1 MFTKLKSPTR
11 QVLAVALLLGSAAS
25 AQAALVNVRVS
36 FTNVA
41 PANGIAFAPLH
52 VGFGQGLFD
61 SFNIG
66 TTPTAPIISV
76 AEGGSGTSWQPA
88 FMAAEPLAT
97 RGTVGA
103 GGPVLAG
110 VTRTLDLV
118 VNTAV
123 NRFFTFG
130 SMVIP
135 SNDHF
140 IGNDNPMEYQVF
152 DAAGNLLITQMS
164 QAADEIWDA
173 GSETTDPSAAAFVG
187 NNDLRTPQ
195 NGVVSFNFSELSAN
209 NGLTTGAG
217 YVFTNN
223 IAANTEIFRVGFRV
237 LNSNVPEPTSAAL
250 VVLALGA
257 LGASRHTVRRARTTA
272 AAAGRAAVL

>member
-1 MFTKLKSPTR
+1 MNMFQKSRSRSR
-11 QVLAVALLLGSAAS
+11 QVPSALCLSLCLFGAIGA

-36 FTNVA
+36 FSNVA

-61 SFNIG
+61 AFNVG
-66 TTPTAPIISV
+66 TAATAPIISV
-76 AEGGSGTSWQPA
+76 AEGGTGADWQPA

-118 VNTAV
+118 VDTAV
-123 NRFFTFG
+123 NRFFTFA
-130 SMVIP
+130 SMLIP

-140 IGNDNPMEYQVF
+140 IGNDSPTEYQVF
-152 DAAGNLLITQMS
+152 DAAGQLLIAQIS

-173 GSETTDPSAAAFVG
+173 GSEATDPAAAAFVG

-195 NGVVSFNFSELSAN
+195 NGVVSFNFSELGAN
-209 NGLTTGAG
+209 NGLATGAG
-217 YVFTNN
+217 YVFNNN
-223 IAANTEIFRVGFRV
+223 ISADTEIFRIGFQV
-237 LNSNVPEPTSAAL
+237 LNSNVPEPASAAL

-257 LGASRHTVRRARTTA
+257 LGATRRQARRA
-272 AAAGRAAVL
+272 

>member
-1 MFTKLKSPTR
+1 MFRKSMLSRSFTR
-11 QVLAVALLLGSAAS
+11 QAMAAVCLLGSLGA

-41 PANGIAFAPLH
+41 PAGGIAFAPLH

-61 SFNIG
+61 AFNTG
-66 TTPTAPIISV
+66 EAATAPIVSV
-76 AEGGSGTSWQPA
+76 AEGGSGSAWQPA
-88 FMAAEPLAT
+88 FMAAEPAAT

-118 VNTAV
+118 VDTAV

-130 SMVIP
+130 AMVIP

-140 IGNDNPMEYQVF
+140 IGNDNPTEYQVF
-152 DAAGNLLITQMS
+152 DAAGNLLLTQIS

-173 GSETTDPSAAAFVG
+173 GSEATDPAAAAFVG
-187 NNDLRTPQ
+187 TNNLRTPQ
-195 NGVVSFNFSELSAN
+195 NGVVNFNFSELSAN

-217 YVFTNN
+217 YVFNN
-223 IAANTEIFRVGFRV
+223 NLAANTEIFRIGFEV
-237 LNSNVPEPTSAAL
+237 LNNNVPEPTSAAL
-250 VVLALGA
+250 VLAALAAMGA
-257 LGASRHTVRRARTTA
+257 ARRKTPA
-272 AAAGRAAVL
+272 A

>member
-1 MFTKLKSPTR
+1 MLS
-11 QVLAVALLLGSAAS
+11 
-25 AQAALVNVRVS
+25 
-36 FTNVA
+36 
-41 PANGIAFAPLH
+41 
-52 VGFGQGLFD
+52 
-61 SFNIG
+61 
-66 TTPTAPIISV
+66 
-76 AEGGSGTSWQPA
+76 
-88 FMAAEPLAT
+88 
-97 RGTVGA
+97 
-103 GGPVLAG
+103 G

-118 VNTAV
+118 VDTAL

-140 IGNDNPMEYQVF
+140 IGNDNPTEYQVF
-152 DAAGNLLITQMS
+152 DAAGNLLITQIS

>member
-1 MFTKLKSPTR
+1 MFRQSPSFRNASRTFVR
-11 QVLAVALLLGSAAS
+11 QALAAACLLGTLGA

-41 PANGIAFAPLH
+41 PSNGIAFAPLH

-61 SFNIG
+61 SFNAG
-66 TTPTAPIISV
+66 QAATAPIISV
-76 AEGGSGTSWQPA
+76 AEGGSGSAWQPA

-118 VNTAV
+118 VDTAV
-123 NRFFTFG
+123 NRFFTFS

-140 IGNDNPMEYQVF
+140 IGNDNPTEYQVF
-152 DAAGNLLITQMS
+152 DAAGNLLLTQIS
-164 QAADEIWDA
+164 QAANEIWDA
-173 GSETTDPSAAAFVG
+173 GSEATDPTAAAFVG
-187 NNDLRTPQ
+187 NNGARTAQ
-195 NGVVSFNFSELSAN
+195 NGVVSFNISELSAN

-217 YVFTNN
+217 YVFNN
-223 IAANTEIFRVGFRV
+223 NLTADTEVFRIGFEV
-237 LNSNVPEPTSAAL
+237 LNNNVPEPTSAAL
-250 VVLALGA
+250 VLLALGA
-257 LGASRHTVRRARTTA
+257 LGAARRKTVA
-272 AAAGRAAVL
+272 A

>member
-11 QVLAVALLLGSAAS
+11 QALAVALLLCSAAS

-152 DAAGNLLITQMS
+152 DAAGNLLITQIS

-257 LGASRHTVRRARTTA
+257 LGASRHTVRHA
-272 AAAGRAAVL
+272 

>member
-1 MFTKLKSPTR
+1 MNMFRKSHSLSR
-11 QVLAVALLLGSAAS
+11 QVLAAVCLLGSVGA
-25 AQAALVNVRVS
+25 AQAALVSVRVS

-61 SFNIG
+61 AFNAG
-66 TTPTAPIISV
+66 AVATAPIVSV
-76 AEGGSGTSWQPA
+76 AEGGSGSAWQPA
-88 FMAAEPLAT
+88 FMAAEPQAT
-97 RGTVGA
+97 RGVVGA

-110 VTRTLDLV
+110 VTRTLDLTV
-118 VNTAV
+118 DTAV

-140 IGNDNPMEYQVF
+140 IGNDSPTEYQVF
-152 DAAGNLLITQMS
+152 DAGGNLLISQIS
-164 QAADEIWDA
+164 QAASEIWDA
-173 GSETTDPSAAAFVG
+173 GSEVTDPAAAAFVG

-195 NGVVSFNFSELSAN
+195 NGVVSFNFSDLSAN

-223 IAANTEIFRVGFRV
+223 INAGTEIARIGFEV
-237 LNSNVPEPTSAAL
+237 LNNNVPEPGSLALVGAAL
-250 VVLALGA
+250 AGLGFA
-257 LGASRHTVRRARTTA
+257 RRSARQA
-272 AAAGRAAVL
+272 

>member
-1 MFTKLKSPTR
+1 MFRTLNSHTR
-11 QVLAVALLLGSAAS
+11 QALAAALLLGALGTAH
-25 AQAALVNVRVS
+25 AALVNVRVS
-36 FTNVA
+36 FSNVA

-61 SFNIG
+61 SFNLG
-66 TTPTAPIISV
+66 ATATAPIVSV
-76 AEGGSGTSWQPA
+76 AEGGSGSAWQPA

-118 VNTAV
+118 VDTAV

-140 IGNDNPMEYQVF
+140 IGNDNPQEYQVF
-152 DAAGNLLITQMS
+152 NAAGNLLISQIS

-173 GSETTDPSAAAFVG
+173 GSEATDPAAAAFVG
-187 NNDLRTPQ
+187 NNSLRTPQ
-195 NGVVSFNFSELSAN
+195 NGVVSFNFSQLSAN

-217 YVFTNN
+217 YVFNN
-223 IAANTEIFRVGFRV
+223 NLTANTEIFRIGFQV

-250 VVLALGA
+250 AVLALGA
-257 LGASRHTVRRARTTA
+257 LGATRRTARRA
-272 AAAGRAAVL
+272 

>member
-1 MFTKLKSPTR
+1 MFRKSSSLSR
-11 QVLAVALLLGSAAS
+11 QAVAALCLLGSIGA
-25 AQAALVNVRVS
+25 AQAALVSVRVS
-36 FTNVA
+36 FANVA

-66 TTPTAPIISV
+66 TVATAPIVSV
-76 AEGGSGTSWQPA
+76 AEGGSGSAWQPA

-118 VNTAV
+118 VDTAV

-140 IGNDNPMEYQVF
+140 IGNDSATEYQVF
-152 DAAGNLLITQMS
+152 DAAGNLLISQIS
-164 QAADEIWDA
+164 QAASEIWDA
-173 GSETTDPSAAAFVG
+173 GSEATDPLAAAFVG
-187 NNDLRTPQ
+187 TNSLRTPQ
-195 NGVVSFNFSELSAN
+195 NGLVSFNFSELSAN

-223 IAANTEIFRVGFRV
+223 VSANTEIARIGFQV
-237 LNSNVPEPTSAAL
+237 LNSNVPEPGSVAL
-250 VVLALGA
+250 VAMAMGA
-257 LGASRHTVRRARTTA
+257 LGFTRRSQRKA
-272 AAAGRAAVL
+272 

>member
-1 MFTKLKSPTR
+1 MFPKSISRSLQT
-11 QVLAVALLLGSAAS
+11 VAALCLLGSLGA
-25 AQAALVNVRVS
+25 AQAAVVTVRVS

-41 PANGIAFAPLH
+41 PFNGIAFAPLH

-61 SFNIG
+61 AFNAG
-66 TTPTAPIISV
+66 AVATAPIVSV
-76 AEGGSGTSWQPA
+76 AEGGSGLDWQPA
-88 FMAAEPLAT
+88 FMAAEPNAT
-97 RGTVGA
+97 RGVVGA

-110 VTRTLDLV
+110 VTRTLDLTV
-118 VNTAV
+118 DTAL

-140 IGNDNPMEYQVF
+140 IGNDSPTEYQVF
-152 DAAGNLLITQMS
+152 DATGNLLISQIS
-164 QAADEIWDA
+164 QAANEIWDA
-173 GSETTDPSAAAFVG
+173 GSEATDPAAAAFVG

-195 NGVVSFNFSELSAN
+195 NGVVSFNFSELGAN

-223 IAANTEIFRVGFRV
+223 INANTEVARIGFQV
-237 LNSNVPEPTSAAL
+237 LSNNVPEPGSTTLVVAAL
-250 VVLALGA
+250 AGLAY
-257 LGASRHTVRRARTTA
+257 TRRNTA
-272 AAAGRAAVL
+272 KA

>member
-1 MFTKLKSPTR
+1 MFPKSLFALSR
-11 QVLAVALLLGSAAS
+11 HALAAACLLGSLGA

-76 AEGGSGTSWQPA
+76 AEGGSGTAWQPA

-110 VTRTLDLV
+110 VTRTLDLIV
-118 VNTAV
+118 DTAV

-140 IGNDNPMEYQVF
+140 IGNDNPTEYQVF
-152 DAAGNLLITQMS
+152 DAAGNLLITQIS

-173 GSETTDPSAAAFVG
+173 GSEATDPAAAAFVG
-187 NNDLRTPQ
+187 NNGLRTPQ

-217 YVFTNN
+217 YVFNNN
-223 IAANTEIFRVGFRV
+223 IAANTEIFRVGFQV
-237 LNSNVPEPTSAAL
+237 LNANVPEPTSVAL
-250 VVLALGA
+250 VMLALGA
-257 LGASRHTVRRARTTA
+257 LGFTRKVSRKA
-272 AAAGRAAVL
+272 

>member
-1 MFTKLKSPTR
+1 MFPKSL
-11 QVLAVALLLGSAAS
+11 VLPRLLFSRHALAAIGLLGTLTT

-76 AEGGSGTSWQPA
+76 AEGGSGSAWQPA

-110 VTRTLDLV
+110 VTRALDLV
-118 VNTAV
+118 VDTAL

-140 IGNDNPMEYQVF
+140 IGNDNPTEYRVF
-152 DAAGNLLITQMS
+152 DAAGNLLITQIS

-173 GSETTDPSAAAFVG
+173 GSEATDPSAAAFVG
-187 NNDLRTPQ
+187 TNSLRTPQ

-217 YVFTNN
+217 YVFNNN
-223 IAANTEIFRVGFRV
+223 ISASTEIFRIGFSV

-250 VVLALGA
+250 VLLALGA
-257 LGASRHTVRRARTTA
+257 LGVSRRALKQ
-272 AAAGRAAVL
+272 G

>member
-1 MFTKLKSPTR
+1 MFKKSFSPTR
-11 QVLAVALLLGSAAS
+11 PLLAALCLLGGMTS
-25 AQAALVNVRVS
+25 AQAAMVTVRVS

-41 PANGIAFAPLH
+41 PSNGIAFAPLH

-61 SFNIG
+61 AFNEG
-66 TTPTAPIISV
+66 SAATAPIVSV
-76 AEGGSGTSWQPA
+76 AEGGSGSAWQPA

-118 VNTAV
+118 VDTAV

-140 IGNDNPMEYQVF
+140 IGNDDPTEYQVF
-152 DAAGNLLITQMS
+152 DMAGNLLLNQIS
-164 QAADEIWDA
+164 QAASDIWDA
-173 GSETTDPSAAAFVG
+173 GSEATDPAAAAFVG
-187 NNDLRTPQ
+187 DNGLRTAQ
-195 NGVVSFNFSELSAN
+195 NGVVSFDFAQLSAN

-217 YVFTNN
+217 YVFNN
-223 IAANTEIFRVGFRV
+223 TLAADTAIARINFEV
-237 LNSNVPEPTSAAL
+237 LNNNVPEPTSAAL
-250 VVLALGA
+250 VMLAMGVLGA
-257 LGASRHTVRRARTTA
+257 TGAARRK
-272 AAAGRAAVL
+272 AVV

>member
-1 MFTKLKSPTR
+1 MFHTSRSFTR
-11 QVLAVALLLGSAAS
+11 QALAAVSLLGSLGA

-36 FTNVA
+36 FSNVA
-41 PANGIAFAPLH
+41 PVNGIAFAPLH

-61 SFNIG
+61 AFNAG
-66 TTPTAPIISV
+66 AVATAPIVSV
-76 AEGGSGTSWQPA
+76 AEGGSGSAWQPA

-118 VNTAV
+118 VDTAV

-140 IGNDNPMEYQVF
+140 IGNDSPTEYQVF
-152 DAAGNLLITQMS
+152 DAAGHLLITQIS

-173 GSETTDPSAAAFVG
+173 GSEATDPAAAAFVG
-187 NNDLRTPQ
+187 NNGLRTPQ

-223 IAANTEIFRVGFRV
+223 LAANTEIFRIGFQV
-237 LNSNVPEPTSAAL
+237 LNSNVPEPASAAL
-250 VVLALGA
+250 VLLALGA
-257 LGASRHTVRRARTTA
+257 LGATRRRAP
-272 AAAGRAAVL
+272 GG

>member
-1 MFTKLKSPTR
+1 MFHKSRSLSR
-11 QVLAVALLLGSAAS
+11 QTLAALCLLGSIGA

-36 FTNVA
+36 FSNVA

-61 SFNIG
+61 AFNTG
-66 TTPTAPIISV
+66 AVATAPIISV
-76 AEGGSGTSWQPA
+76 AEGGSGTAWQPA

-118 VNTAV
+118 VDTAV

-140 IGNDNPMEYQVF
+140 IGNDDPREYQVF
-152 DAAGNLLITQMS
+152 NAAGQLLISQIS

-173 GSETTDPSAAAFVG
+173 GSEATDPAAAAFVG
-187 NNDLRTPQ
+187 NNGLRTPQ

-217 YVFTNN
+217 YVFNNN
-223 IAANTEIFRVGFRV
+223 ISLNTEIFRIGFQV

-250 VVLALGA
+250 VVLALGV
-257 LGASRHTVRRARTTA
+257 LGASRRTA
-272 AAAGRAAVL
+272 QCR